1 MPNYQN
7 GKIYAIR
14 SYQTDEIYIG
24 STTQKLCRR
33 LSKHRSNKKTYEQK
47 GKGSNITSYQILE
60 FNDAYIELIELCPCS
75 TKEEL
80 LNREGHFIRSM
91 NCVNKQI
98 AGGGTVEWSKN
109 YRVKNKEKIAK
120 KDKAYATKNKDKR
133 KAYSK
138 AYRETNKEKISAK
151 DKIYKAENK
160 ETIKEKTIKYMKTEE
175 AKIKA
180 RARNKTYREKNKAR
194 LSDQQKQ
201 KVKCSKCDLELR
213 KDSISKHMKRKHRA
227 PDKVGT

>member
-7 GKIYAIR
+7 GKIYTIR
-14 SYQTDEIYIG
+14 SYQTELIYIG
-24 STTQKLCRR
+24 STTSKLCQRI
-33 LSKHRSNKKTYEQK
+33 SKHKSARKMFLGGDKRR
-47 GKGSNITSYQILE
+47 GNITSYQILE
-60 FNDAYIELIELCPCS
+60 FDDAYIELLELCPCE
-75 TKEEL
+75 TKSEL
-80 LNREGHFIRSM
+80 TQREGHFIRTM
-91 NCVNKQI
+91 NCVNKVI
-98 AGGGTVEWSKN
+98 PGRGKAESDKA
-109 YRVKNKEKIAK
+109 YASKNKEKIQ
-120 KDKAYATKNKDKR
+120 
-133 KAYSK
+133 AYSK

-160 ETIKEKTIKYMKTEE
+160 ETIKKKTIEYMKTEE

-201 KVKCSKCDLELR
+201 KIKCSKCDLELR
-213 KDSISKHMKRKHRA
+213 KDSISKHMKRKHRLSFGSSTQGGA